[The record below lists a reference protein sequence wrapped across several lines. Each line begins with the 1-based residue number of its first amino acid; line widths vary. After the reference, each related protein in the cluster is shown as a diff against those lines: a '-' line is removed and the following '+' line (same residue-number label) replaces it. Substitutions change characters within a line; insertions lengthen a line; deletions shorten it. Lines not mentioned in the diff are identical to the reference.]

1 MATSEQGKEELMNRL
16 GDLTTLRDRI
26 RVDLHLAGMDLRDE
40 WKKLERQLPAV
51 DQALEPL
58 ETATREALE
67 RLIEDLRR
75 FGERL
80 RDGAKHSL
88 R

>member
-1 MATSEQGKEELMNRL
+1 MTTIEQRKEEVMNRL

-40 WKKLERQLPAV
+40 WKKLERKLPAV
-51 DQALEPL
+51 DQALKPL
-58 ETATREALE
+58 ESATREALDSLLE
-67 RLIEDLRR
+67 ELRR